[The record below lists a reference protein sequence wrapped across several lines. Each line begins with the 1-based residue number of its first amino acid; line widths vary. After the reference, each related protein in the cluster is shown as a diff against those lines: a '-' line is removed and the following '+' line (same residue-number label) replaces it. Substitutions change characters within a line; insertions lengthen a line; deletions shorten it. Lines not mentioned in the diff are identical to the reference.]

1 MNPKLAAI
9 LKKSKAID
17 KAARAFDT
25 DPLPEGN
32 SRRTPSRRKSSGGG
46 LYDDIGNHGGQAL
59 MEGVAPN
66 ERADVESEMYNDNVM
81 NSGLPPEI
89 QKAMISNPIPQ
100 PSSVVS
106 MDQDMVNEIRGEEEF
121 YNEDDGYDVPEKL
134 ERRPKRQVIRE
145 EQSMGG
151 NVSPE
156 LIRSIVNEEIKKIL
170 PKVLPKV
177 VEHYLQKGLLKESMD
192 ILKNVKTT
200 SVKKRR

>member
-1 MNPKLAAI
+1 
-9 LKKSKAID
+9 
-17 KAARAFDT
+17 
-25 DPLPEGN
+25 
-32 SRRTPSRRKSSGGG
+32 
-46 LYDDIGNHGGQAL
+46 